1 MKSKEYWERR
11 AAERMVNYQAD
22 AERTANE
29 IGEAYYQ
36 SQEYIKSEID
46 KVFRGFQKGFS
57 LSEEEALDILD
68 PSSNKTAM
76 TVLRDAAM
84 KIADPVE
91 REKALAALSSPA
103 YQYRINRLDAIN
115 SNIAATCN
123 SLYRTELKAD
133 SSFLSSEIVKAYQNT
148 IFDVQ
153 KGTGVSGAFDIIP
166 QSKIDAIM
174 SRNWSGTHYSDRI
187 WNNTNKLAGELKSDL
202 MAGFLTGKS
211 EQQMSAEI
219 AERYQT
225 SFFNARRLVR
235 TECTYVTGQAELHSY
250 TEMGVEEYEFSAV
263 LDGDTSKICRS
274 LNGKKFKVSQA
285 KPGVNYPPMHPFCR
299 SVANAVL
306 PSEEELDD
314 MWGDTADAIG
324 ADVDFDEWVKNLEK
338 TPDGKWKY
346 HKNDR
351 QNSYS
356 MAARSNDWTG
366 ALPQSH
372 TKEEIA
378 EIVNY
383 ANTHGVK
390 IYNANSF
397 DGDIEL
403 LKGQIDAISDI
414 KRDFSVDR
422 DITITFGAMPDDD
435 LAITKKH
442 TITFNRKALRDKA
455 ITEANITSGNIF
467 SAGNHKG
474 ISYHEMGHFL
484 AETYGEKGIDILQ
497 KAYYNIYKAELPLN
511 KIADVLT
518 SEISDYSASIQLKR
532 HGIAYKEII
541 PEILSKEYTNSS
553 PLSAEFIRLLKGA
566 YGI

>member
-29 IGEAYYQ
+29 IGRAYYQ

-306 PSEEELDD
+306 PSEEELDA

-346 HKNDR
+346 QKPLDKSEESGIINYAKAFDHTVDGTPKIYHASPDDVFNELDKSQVGQEAVEYLINNGIKPKFVYDSQRHTNRGMQNGNNIWLYMDNIDSPLIAAQTLVHEVCHHQYGIGQSQWAETVCMAKEKMHKENR
-351 QNSYS
+351 TYL
-356 MAARSNDWTG
+356 T
-366 ALPQSH
+366 
-372 TKEEIA
+372 IA
-378 EIVNY
+378 EKRKLISLAKKHY
-383 ANTHGVK
+383 GAYQWRRG
-390 IYNANSF
+390 
-397 DGDIEL
+397 
-403 LKGQIDAISDI
+403 GQIGG
-414 KRDFSVDR
+414 KWV
-422 DITITFGAMPDDD
+422 
-435 LAITKKH
+435 
-442 TITFNRKALRDKA
+442 
-455 ITEANITSGNIF
+455 
-467 SAGNHKG
+467 
-474 ISYHEMGHFL
+474 
-484 AETYGEKGIDILQ
+484 
-497 KAYYNIYKAELPLN
+497 
-511 KIADVLT
+511 
-518 SEISDYSASIQLKR
+518 
-532 HGIAYKEII
+532 
-541 PEILSKEYTNSS
+541 
-553 PLSAEFIRLLKGA
+553 
-566 YGI
+566 

>member
-29 IGEAYYQ
+29 IGKAYYQ

-84 KIADPVE
+84 KIADPAE

-263 LDGDTSKICRS
+263 LDKYTSKICAE
-274 LNGKKFKVSQA
+274 LDGKKFKVSQA
-285 KPGVNYPPMHPFCR
+285 KPGTNYPPMHPFCR

-346 HKNDR
+346 QKPLDKSEESGIIEVRKDVNTTGIGMYRKRDPGKITPMPNKQFQRIKRCFKARGGVIQQNDETDAYLIKNHCEGITYNENTMLLMQKPSRASVFEELIHTAQYRDGKNDGTPKSR
-351 QNSYS
+351 I
-356 MAARSNDWTG
+356 
-366 ALPQSH
+366 LC
-372 TKEEIA
+372 EIEA
-378 EIVNY
+378 QKKLI
-383 ANTHGVK
+383 K
-390 IYNANSF
+390 NA
-397 DGDIEL
+397 
-403 LKGQIDAISDI
+403 
-414 KRDFSVDR
+414 
-422 DITITFGAMPDDD
+422 
-435 LAITKKH
+435 
-442 TITFNRKALRDKA
+442 
-455 ITEANITSGNIF
+455 
-467 SAGNHKG
+467 
-474 ISYHEMGHFL
+474 
-484 AETYGEKGIDILQ
+484 
-497 KAYYNIYKAELPLN
+497 KAYKLTKREIEQTERALVSYERDLEELM
-511 KIADVLT
+511 
-518 SEISDYSASIQLKR
+518 KR
-532 HGIAYKEII
+532 G
-541 PEILSKEYTNSS
+541 
-553 PLSAEFIRLLKGA
+553 G
-566 YGI
+566 G

>member
-29 IGEAYYQ
+29 IGKAYYQ

-84 KIADPVE
+84 KIADPAE

-187 WNNTNKLAGELKSDL
+187 WNNTNKLAEELKSDL

-346 HKNDR
+346 QKPLDKSEESGIINTDSVHAIGDKDTEPYS
-351 QNSYS
+351 SYS
-356 MAARSNDWTG
+356 FEPRVHKSVKEAFDTEYSKAVEKFGPINSIKGVNVLNDHSFDEGAFNDNSGWISIRHAEKKSGLKTMAQIAQEKYKAGKWSTGDPHHVFRHEIGHAIQAEHKSNDPEWHNKLT
-366 ALPQSH
+366 
-372 TKEEIA
+372 
-378 EIVNY
+378 
-383 ANTHGVK
+383 K
-390 IYNANSF
+390 IYEIFTKAQAAEENGYSLPSTYCENNLEEF
-397 DGDIEL
+397 
-403 LKGQIDAISDI
+403 ISECI
-414 KRDFSVDR
+414 AASYKKNPGKTVISV
-422 DITITFGAMPDDD
+422 
-435 LAITKKH
+435 
-442 TITFNRKALRDKA
+442 
-455 ITEANITSGNIF
+455 
-467 SAGNHKG
+467 
-474 ISYHEMGHFL
+474 
-484 AETYGEKGIDILQ
+484 IDI
-497 KAYYNIYKAELPLN
+497 ITGG
-511 KIADVLT
+511 V
-518 SEISDYSASIQLKR
+518 
-532 HGIAYKEII
+532 
-541 PEILSKEYTNSS
+541 
-553 PLSAEFIRLLKGA
+553 
-566 YGI
+566 